1 MNSII
6 CTAPEYSLKYDE
18 KTNDLN
24 DRTYQDLCKNYGK
37 NSKIKCPCMNREYLI
52 TSSWTKTHFDSLKH
66 RNWKTNQQ
74 NEYIKEFGH
83 CVSSEQI
90 IEKQNKEI
98 KNYKKLTYNYNETIK
113 TINKLNE
120 DIKNENEDIKREL
133 KKINEENI
141 EMVNE
146 IKKYKENE
154 IQFSKDILSYE
165 KDIITLSKEKDLLN
179 FKLNKNTIKFKTQ
192 KNPKP
197 FRT

>member
-1 MNSII
+1 MNSLI

-18 KTNDLN
+18 KTNDLS
-24 DRTYQDLCKNYGK
+24 DRTYQELCKNYGK

-52 TSSWTKTHFDSLKH
+52 TSAWVKAHFESQKH
-66 RNWKTNQQ
+66 RNWKTMQQ

-90 IEKQNKEI
+90 IDKQNKEI
-98 KNYKKLTYNYNETIK
+98 KNYKKLTHNYNETIK
-113 TINKLNE
+113 KINRLNE
-120 DIKNENEDIKREL
+120 EIKSENQ
-133 KKINEENI
+133 KISEENKKLLD
-141 EMVNE
+141 E

-154 IQFSKDILSYE
+154 IQLSKDILNYE

-179 FKLNKNTIKFKTQ
+179 FKLNKNTIKFKAH